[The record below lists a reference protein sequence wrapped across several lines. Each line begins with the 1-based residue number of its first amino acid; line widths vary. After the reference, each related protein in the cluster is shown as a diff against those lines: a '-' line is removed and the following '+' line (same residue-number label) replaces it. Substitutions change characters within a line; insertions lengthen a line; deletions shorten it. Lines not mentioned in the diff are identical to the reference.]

1 MARKFSDGDRVEHTR
16 WQNRDRSGPATGT
29 VRNTE
34 GHPEGGD
41 VQWDGTFVTDSVD
54 FVGAE
59 NLRPAG
65 GR

>member
-1 MARKFSDGDRVEHTR
+1 MGKKFADGQRVEHTT
-16 WQNRDRSGPATGT
+16 WQNRDRTGPAAGT

-41 VQWDGTFVTDSVD
+41 VHWNGTYGTDSVA

-59 NLRPAG
+59 NLREV
-65 GR
+65 R